1 MRRSMIRTSIDVS
14 VQALTF
20 RLQYL
25 GYVEG

>member
-1 MRRSMIRTSIDVS
+1 MIRTSIDVS